1 MYQVIT
7 PQTDEQLQR
16 YYHLRWQVLRKPF
29 QRPLGSEQ
37 DAYDQVGHHRM
48 VIDKDGEPIAVGRL
62 HFNSPEEAQIRFMA
76 VAAERRGQGH
86 GVAIVYAL
94 EMAARSEGA
103 QHVVINSRE
112 NTLGFYK
119 KCGYQVAEEGDTVKN
134 SMAEHQLRKSFSK
147 RNYITYRPD
156 WCAELQQTWQQKIP
170 ISDAMGIKIHQYTGR
185 IFQTRAILSRNIN
198 VHDTMF
204 AGSIYAL
211 GTLTCWGLLHLQ
223 LLERGVEGSVVLAE
237 GNIKYQKPLLKE
249 PRGVALLSDMQGD
262 FSPLKEGRNAH
273 LTLRAQLFSGE
284 QAVAEFTGRFAVLA
298 ARDR

>member
-1 MYQVIT
+1 MYQVVT
-7 PQTDEQLQR
+7 PQTDEQLKR
-16 YYHLRWQVLRKPF
+16 YYQLRWTVLRKPF

-48 VIDKDGEPIAVGRL
+48 VVDKHGQPIAVGRV

-76 VAAERRGQGH
+76 VDPEYQGQGH

-94 EMAARSEGA
+94 ELAARNEGA
-103 QHVVINSRE
+103 QHVVINSRD

-119 KCGYQVAEEGDTVKN
+119 KCGYQVVEEGDTVSN

-156 WCAELQQTWQQKIP
+156 WVAELQQTWQQRIP

-185 IFQTRAILSRNIN
+185 ILETRANLSRNIN

-204 AGSIYAL
+204 AGSIYSL

-223 LLERGVEGSVVLAE
+223 LLEREVKGSVVLAE
-237 GNIKYQKPLLKE
+237 GNIKYQKPLRKE
-249 PRGVALLSDMQGD
+249 PRGIALLNDVEGD
-262 FSPLKEGRNAH
+262 FSALKQGRNAH
-273 LTLRAQLFSGE
+273 LTLRAQLFSRE
-284 QAVAEFTGRFAVLA
+284 QPVAEFTGRFVVLA
-298 ARDR
+298 PRD